1 MMCWMLIEIAC
12 FGTASRVKNHHP
24 PPLLLATRLVQVDH
38 DVGSLGGGGFVEGQV
53 AVFANTHECDV
64 DRVFF

>member
-1 MMCWMLIEIAC
+1 MLIEIAC
-12 FGTASRVKNHHP
+12 FSTAGLEGEEPSP
-24 PPLLLATRLVQVDH
+24 PQLLLATRLVQVDH
-38 DVGSLGGGGFVEGQV
+38 HVESLGGGGFVEGQV